1 MQMIFKSYDELPLT
15 LSAELVAMMLG
26 ISRSGAYEL
35 MHSKGFPSLRV
46 GRRIVVPRDKLIE
59 WMEKQAA
66 KQLK

>member
-59 WMEKQAA
+59 WMERQSA